1 MELVLTNLLLILLGG
16 CLGSFASMLI
26 YRLPLEDAGITI
38 FKPRS
43 FCPLCK
49 NKLTVLQLIPFVGYI
64 YSQGICKACNTKI
77 NSSYLINEIL
87 IAAFVLLIFNKME
100 IINPSA
106 WVIVLIVMCLYIQ
119 SLIDMQTMHL
129 FQPLSVILV
138 LSGLTL
144 NISTSFFTIPLDSLL
159 GLVFGYGI
167 LFCINEVYKMIRSR
181 NGIGSGDFLL
191 LGGVGSI
198 FGASAIGPILLIGS
212 SITLCL
218 YTTNKNKDEE
228 LPLGFGIGIG
238 AIFYCLLFLF
248 LSIKP
253 P

>member
-77 NSSYLINEIL
+77 NSCYLINEIL

-106 WVIVLIVMCLYIQ
+106 WVIILIVMCLYIQ

-129 FQPLSVILV
+129 YQPLSVILV

-144 NISTSFFTIPLDSLL
+144 NISTNFFTIPLDSLL

-191 LGGVGSI
+191 LGGVGSV

-218 YTTNKNKDEE
+218 YATNKNKDEE

-238 AIFYCLLFLF
+238 AIFYCLLFLL
-248 LSIKP
+248 LSIK
-253 P
+253 

>member
-106 WVIVLIVMCLYIQ
+106 WVIILIVMCLYIQ

-129 FQPLSVILV
+129 YQPLSVILV

-144 NISTSFFTIPLDSLL
+144 NISTNFFTIPLDSLL

-191 LGGVGSI
+191 LGGVGSV

-212 SITLCL
+212 SITCAYTLLIKIKMKSFHWVLVSVLGL
-218 YTTNKNKDEE
+218 Y
-228 LPLGFGIGIG
+228 FI
-238 AIFYCLLFLF
+238 AYYFYYSL
-248 LSIKP
+248 
-253 P
+253 

>member
-38 FKPRS
+38 LKPRS

-49 NKLTVLQLIPFVGYI
+49 NKLTILQLIPFVGYI

-100 IINPSA
+100 INNPSA

-191 LGGVGSI
+191 LGSVGSI

-218 YTTNKNKDEE
+218 YATNKNKDEE

-248 LSIKP
+248 LSIK
-253 P
+253 

>member
-26 YRLPLEDAGITI
+26 YRLPLEDSEITI

-106 WVIVLIVMCLYIQ
+106 WVIILIVMCLYIQ

-129 FQPLSVILV
+129 YQPLSVILV

-144 NISTSFFTIPLDSLL
+144 NISTNFFTIPLDSLL

-191 LGGVGSI
+191 LGGVGSV

-218 YTTNKNKDEE
+218 YATNKNKDEE

-238 AIFYCLLFLF
+238 AIFYCLLFLL
-248 LSIKP
+248 LSIK
-253 P
+253 

>member
-38 FKPRS
+38 LKPRS

-100 IINPSA
+100 INNPSA

-129 FQPLSVILV
+129 YQPLSVILV

-144 NISTSFFTIPLDSLL
+144 NISTNFFTIPLDSLL

-191 LGGVGSI
+191 LGGVGSV

-218 YTTNKNKDEE
+218 YATNKNKDEE

-238 AIFYCLLFLF
+238 AIFYCLLFLL
-248 LSIKP
+248 LSIK
-253 P
+253 

>member
-26 YRLPLEDAGITI
+26 YRLPLEDAEITI

-106 WVIVLIVMCLYIQ
+106 WVIILIVMCLYIQ

-129 FQPLSVILV
+129 YQPLSVILV

-144 NISTSFFTIPLDSLL
+144 NISTNFFTIPLDSLL

-191 LGGVGSI
+191 LGGVGSV

-218 YTTNKNKDEE
+218 YATNKNKDEE

-238 AIFYCLLFLF
+238 AIFYCLLFLL
-248 LSIKP
+248 LSIK
-253 P
+253 

>member
-26 YRLPLEDAGITI
+26 YRLPLEDAEITI

-77 NSSYLINEIL
+77 HSSYLINEIL

-119 SLIDMQTMHL
+119 SLIDMQNMHL

-144 NISTSFFTIPLDSLL
+144 NISTNFFTIPLDSLL

-191 LGGVGSI
+191 LGGVGSV

-218 YTTNKNKDEE
+218 YATNKNKDEE

-238 AIFYCLLFLF
+238 AIFYCLLFLL
-248 LSIKP
+248 LSIK
-253 P
+253 

>member
-1 MELVLTNLLLILLGG
+1 MTAVIL
-16 CLGSFASMLI
+16 ASA

-106 WVIVLIVMCLYIQ
+106 WVIILIVMCLYIQ

-129 FQPLSVILV
+129 YQPLSVILV

-144 NISTSFFTIPLDSLL
+144 NISTNFFTIPLDSLL

-218 YTTNKNKDEE
+218 YAINKDKE
-228 LPLGFGIGIG
+228 LPLGFGLAIGS
-238 AIFYCLLFLF
+238 IFYCFLF
-248 LSIKP
+248 LALSIE
-253 P
+253 